1 MFGHQK
7 NRRVTK
13 IVFKN
18 DLTNEMKRQVN
29 LNCLVAHR
37 KNEHEDFLI
46 KWQKKIIDGTS
57 DRKNVELI

>member
-1 MFGHQK
+1 
-7 NRRVTK
+7 
-13 IVFKN
+13 
-18 DLTNEMKRQVN
+18 MKRQVN

-46 KWQKKIIDGTS
+46 KWQKKIKDGTS